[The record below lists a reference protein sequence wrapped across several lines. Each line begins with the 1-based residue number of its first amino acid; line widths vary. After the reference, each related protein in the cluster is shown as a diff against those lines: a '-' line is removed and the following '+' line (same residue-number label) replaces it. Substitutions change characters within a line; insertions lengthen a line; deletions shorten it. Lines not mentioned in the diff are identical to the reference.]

1 MFYLPDKLLN
11 KDPRISI
18 EESYQLAIALE
29 GFRNKINFEKEK
41 AENQSKKKETIAP
54 AQELPTQQDFDNLLN
69 ILVDLESKLKQ
80 GGKNL
85 VTKSQLLKAQN
96 ILSQNPEQLAGL
108 SNLLAK
114 KNIDSRGIKLFL
126 NTLSSEFNPEVI
138 NTLVNYLNSPSQLTL
153 ENVITS
159 GGPKNVT
166 EIFSQE
172 KTGLHPEMVT
182 RLFRMKLDTGGGK
195 QVGEGE
201 LGLILLVNGA
211 THGALGD
218 VEIGAIKIEVKQG
231 KGLEAYDDKKSDAG
245 RLISSTNIYGNA
257 AIGFKKNF
265 KDIFEPVLN
274 QLNNSMPPGFET
286 SNWYNLNAKNF
297 LIFRNAISTAYNYYV
312 STNGPSII
320 NDFRNQVVTAY
331 ANSIHV
337 YLNNSANIDYNSL
350 KGEINNCFNEHG
362 IPVDLAALVR
372 VTFKYSFILYQSIE
386 NFAYFAVYRD
396 GLLLLQNPS
405 ECVDSIDKGIIRA
418 IPAGVP
424 TFGISTPRAN
434 AFKVTI

>member
-41 AENQSKKKETIAP
+41 AETQSKKKKAIAP

-80 GGKNL
+80 GDKNL
-85 VTKSQLLKAQN
+85 VTKSQLTKALN
-96 ILSQNPEQLAGL
+96 ILSQSPEQLAGL
-108 SNLLAK
+108 SNLLDK

-126 NTLSSEFNPEVI
+126 NILSSEFSPEVI
-138 NTLVNYLNSPSQLTL
+138 NTLVNYLNSSSQLTL
-153 ENVITS
+153 KDVTTS
-159 GGPKNVT
+159 GGPILVT

-172 KTGLHPEMVT
+172 KTGLHPGLVT
-182 RLFRMKLDTGGGK
+182 SLFRMKLNTGGGK

-201 LGLILLVNGA
+201 LGLILLVSGA

-218 VEIGAIKIEVKQG
+218 VEIGEIKIEVKQG
-231 KGLEAYDDKKSDAG
+231 QGLEAYDDKKSEAG

-274 QLNNSMPPGFET
+274 QPNNGMPPGFEA
-286 SNWYNLNAKNF
+286 SNWYNLNDKNF
-297 LIFRNAISTAYNYYV
+297 IIFKNAISAAYNYYV
-312 STNGPSII
+312 STNDPSIT
-320 NDFRNQVVTAY
+320 NNFRNQVVTAY
-331 ANSIHV
+331 ANSVHV
-337 YLNNSANIDYNSL
+337 YLNNSTNIDYNSL
-350 KGEINNCFNEHG
+350 KEEINNCFNEHG
-362 IPVDLAALVR
+362 IPVELANLRR
-372 VTFKYSFILYQSIE
+372 VVFKYSFILYQSIE

-396 GLLLLQNPS
+396 SLLLLQNPV
-405 ECVDSIDKGIIRA
+405 ECVDSINKDVIRA
-418 IPAGVP
+418 VPAGVP